1 MGPPVKWQS
10 TITPYRTPVRDRST
24 CSRRATRELRDVLR
38 ERLRREL
45 DALRECQV
53 RMEGRGEVVDREPEP
68 GREGRLG
75 DHLPGFGRKDV
86 RADDLLGTSIR
97 HQLDK
102 SPGVMCRER
111 PRHVLERELGD
122 ERLDPLSSC
131 LVLSKADGGDGG

>member
-86 RADDLLGTSIR
+86 RAMIFLVPASATS
-97 HQLDK
+97 L
-102 SPGVMCRER
+102 MN
-111 PRHVLERELGD
+111 PRV
-122 ERLDPLSSC
+122 SC
-131 LVLSKADGGDGG
+131 AAS